1 MVPKAR
7 VNMDRSSEEIDLDRA
22 IEIIK
27 NGGVVVIPT
36 ETAYGLVA
44 DATNVSAVERIQ
56 SIKGR
61 DLWKTPPLIVDS
73 FETAE
78 QFVEL
83 TPRLRELANQHW
95 PGPLTIVAKAKES
108 KLAKQV
114 IREDG
119 TIAVRV
125 SSNSIAQA
133 IARAINAPIVATSAN
148 LSGLPECYSVEGVQ
162 NQFKESS
169 QQPDFYVDGGTLK
182 PVAPSTIIKEEYAN
196 IIILRQGETVVT

>member
-1 MVPKAR
+1 
-7 VNMDRSSEEIDLDRA
+7 MDRNHEETDLDRA
-22 IEIIK
+22 IEIVK

-44 DATNVSAVERIQ
+44 DATNTSAVERIRLM
-56 SIKGR
+56 KGR
-61 DLWKTPPLIVDS
+61 DLWKTPPLIVSSIEMADH
-73 FETAE
+73 FID
-78 QFVEL
+78 L
-83 TPRLRELANQHW
+83 TPKLRELANRHW

-119 TIAVRV
+119 TIALRV

-148 LSGLPECYSVEGVQ
+148 LSGLPECYSIEDVQ
-162 NQFKESS
+162 VQFKEQSH
-169 QQPDFYVDGGTLK
+169 QPDFYVDGGILK

-196 IIILRQGETVVT
+196 IIVLRQGETIVA

>member
-1 MVPKAR
+1 
-7 VNMDRSSEEIDLDRA
+7 MDRSFEDRDLDRA
-22 IEIIK
+22 IEIVK

-36 ETAYGLVA
+36 ETAYGLIA
-44 DATNVSAVERIQ
+44 DATNTSAVERIQ

-73 FETAE
+73 TETAE
-78 QFVEL
+78 QFMEL
-83 TPRLRELANQHW
+83 TRRLRELANQYW

-114 IREDG
+114 IRDDG
-119 TIAVRV
+119 TIALRV
-125 SSNSIAQA
+125 SSNLIAQA

-148 LSGLPECYSVEGVQ
+148 LSGLSECYSVEDVQ
-162 NQFKESS
+162 NLFKEQS

-196 IIILRQGETVVT
+196 IIVLRQGETIIT